1 MGNCC
6 RSPAAAARED
16 VKTSHF
22 PASAGGGG
30 GKKKP
35 HQARNGGGGAGGGGG
50 GGEKK
55 RLSVLGEEGCEVS
68 GGIEEKY
75 ALDRELGRG
84 EFGVTYLCMD
94 RGTRELLACKSIS
107 KRKLRTPVDVE
118 DVRREVAIMRHLPKS
133 ASIVSLREACEDDGA
148 VHLVME
154 LCEGGELFDRIV
166 ARGHY
171 TERAAAAVTRTIV
184 EVVQLCHRHGVI
196 HRDLKPENFLFAN
209 KKENSP
215 LKAIDFGLSIFF
227 KPGEKFSE
235 IVGSPYYMAPEVL
248 KRNYGPEI
256 DIWSAGVILYIL
268 LCGVPPFWAET
279 EQGVA
284 QAILRG
290 NIDFK
295 REPWP
300 NVSDNAKDLVRQMLQ
315 PDPKLRLT
323 AKQVLEHTWL
333 QNAKKAPNVPLG
345 DIVKSRLKQFSRMNR
360 FKRRALRV
368 IADHLSAEEVE
379 DIKDMFK
386 VMDTDNDGIVSY
398 EELKSGI
405 AKFGSHLAESEV
417 QMLIE
422 AVDTNG
428 RGALDYGEFLAVSL
442 HLQRMAN
449 DEHLRRAFLFFDKD
463 GNGYI
468 EPEELQE
475 ALVEDGAADI
485 MEVVKDILQE
495 VDTDKDG
502 KISYEEF
509 VAMMKTGTDWRKASR
524 HYSRGRFNSL
534 SIRLIKDGSVKL
546 GNELAF
552 WARSPGMSALGAEG
566 AAMGFLPPTEH
577 GFARSPPALRE
588 EEDEEV
594 LAARSSADRGGRDGA
609 GSGDPELPPLRMPTS
624 YAALGGALDASP
636 AGSSSSSDSFVSMSS
651 TLSGLLNP
659 YGVWS
664 PRAPSEASSS
674 EMEFGTAREYDTTDL
689 FFGENWLYDDH
700 LFHGKSGDDKSD
712 DGDGEDK
719 FIVGA
724 DSRAQWSEARE
735 LADGGGRHQ
744 VHRKANADAAVYT
757 CSSAPCSCCYGV
769 GKSDELLKDSCSAVY
784 GRYLIMDD
792 QTELLDECNADAF
805 LFRRDGDAMLRS
817 EQAMDLKGEDIELL
831 DMSTV
836 EKELQMLSPYLAMAD
851 ALQKPELEHDSS
863 GNGELD
869 INIVKNEKTVDD
881 KELLKN
887 SYSIHSFP
895 EIGDPL
901 DVYETEDFGRTDTGA
916 QNSTTTKIEED
927 ARTDIDLALSKFH
940 EEYEVFELRIF
951 HRKNRT
957 GFEENKEFPIVMN
970 SVVGGRYRITE
981 YLGSAAFSKV
991 VRAHDLWTGM
1001 DVCLKIIKND
1011 KDFFDQSLDEI
1022 KLLKFVNKYDP
1033 DDEHHILR
1041 LYDFFYYQEHLFIVT
1056 ELLRANLYE
1065 FQKYNQ
1071 ESGDEVYFSLHR
1083 IQAIARQCLEALVY
1097 LHHLN
1102 IVHCDLKP
1110 ENILMKSYSRCEIK
1124 VIDLG
1129 SSCFLTDNLSLYVQ
1143 SRSYRAPEVILGL
1156 PYDQKIDIWSLGCI
1170 LAELYTGEV
1179 LFPNESVQIILARM
1193 MGTIGPIDTEMLA
1206 LGQDTQ
1212 KYFTED
1218 HDLFHRNEE
1227 TDQLEY
1233 LIPEKTSLR
1242 RRLQCPDTKFVKF
1255 LSYLLQINP
1264 RKRPTA
1270 SEALQHPWLS
1280 YVYR

>member
-16 VKTSHF
+16 VSSSHF
-22 PASAGGGG
+22 PASA

-35 HQARNGGGGAGGGGG
+35 HQARNGGGAGGGGG
-50 GGEKK
+50 GAAGAAGEKK
-55 RLSVLGEEGCEVS
+55 RLSVLGEEGRDVS
-68 GGIEEKY
+68 GGIDDKY

-94 RGTRELLACKSIS
+94 RGSKELLACKSIS

-118 DVRREVAIMRHLPKS
+118 DVRREVAIMRHLPRS
-133 ASIVSLREACEDDGA
+133 ASIVTLREACEDDGA

-184 EVVQLCHRHGVI
+184 EVVQLCHHHGVI

-300 NVSDNAKDLVRQMLQ
+300 HVSDNAKDLVRQMLQ
-315 PDPKLRLT
+315 PDPKIRLT

-379 DIKDMFK
+379 DIKEMFK

-463 GNGYI
+463 GDGFI

-475 ALVEDGAADI
+475 ALAEDGAVDI
-485 MEVVKDILQE
+485 TEVVKDILQE

-502 KISYEEF
+502 KISFEEF

-534 SIRLIKDGSVKL
+534 SIRLIKDGSVKM
-546 GNELAF
+546 GNE
-552 WARSPGMSALGAEG
+552 
-566 AAMGFLPPTEH
+566 
-577 GFARSPPALRE
+577 
-588 EEDEEV
+588 
-594 LAARSSADRGGRDGA
+594 
-609 GSGDPELPPLRMPTS
+609 
-624 YAALGGALDASP
+624 
-636 AGSSSSSDSFVSMSS
+636 
-651 TLSGLLNP
+651 
-659 YGVWS
+659 
-664 PRAPSEASSS
+664 
-674 EMEFGTAREYDTTDL
+674 
-689 FFGENWLYDDH
+689 
-700 LFHGKSGDDKSD
+700 
-712 DGDGEDK
+712 
-719 FIVGA
+719 
-724 DSRAQWSEARE
+724 
-735 LADGGGRHQ
+735 
-744 VHRKANADAAVYT
+744 
-757 CSSAPCSCCYGV
+757 
-769 GKSDELLKDSCSAVY
+769 
-784 GRYLIMDD
+784 
-792 QTELLDECNADAF
+792 
-805 LFRRDGDAMLRS
+805 
-817 EQAMDLKGEDIELL
+817 
-831 DMSTV
+831 
-836 EKELQMLSPYLAMAD
+836 
-851 ALQKPELEHDSS
+851 
-863 GNGELD
+863 
-869 INIVKNEKTVDD
+869 
-881 KELLKN
+881 
-887 SYSIHSFP
+887 
-895 EIGDPL
+895 
-901 DVYETEDFGRTDTGA
+901 
-916 QNSTTTKIEED
+916 
-927 ARTDIDLALSKFH
+927 
-940 EEYEVFELRIF
+940 
-951 HRKNRT
+951 
-957 GFEENKEFPIVMN
+957 
-970 SVVGGRYRITE
+970 
-981 YLGSAAFSKV
+981 
-991 VRAHDLWTGM
+991 
-1001 DVCLKIIKND
+1001 
-1011 KDFFDQSLDEI
+1011 
-1022 KLLKFVNKYDP
+1022 
-1033 DDEHHILR
+1033 
-1041 LYDFFYYQEHLFIVT
+1041 
-1056 ELLRANLYE
+1056 
-1065 FQKYNQ
+1065 
-1071 ESGDEVYFSLHR
+1071 
-1083 IQAIARQCLEALVY
+1083 
-1097 LHHLN
+1097 
-1102 IVHCDLKP
+1102 
-1110 ENILMKSYSRCEIK
+1110 
-1124 VIDLG
+1124 
-1129 SSCFLTDNLSLYVQ
+1129 
-1143 SRSYRAPEVILGL
+1143 
-1156 PYDQKIDIWSLGCI
+1156 
-1170 LAELYTGEV
+1170 
-1179 LFPNESVQIILARM
+1179 
-1193 MGTIGPIDTEMLA
+1193 
-1206 LGQDTQ
+1206 
-1212 KYFTED
+1212 
-1218 HDLFHRNEE
+1218 
-1227 TDQLEY
+1227 
-1233 LIPEKTSLR
+1233 
-1242 RRLQCPDTKFVKF
+1242 
-1255 LSYLLQINP
+1255 
-1264 RKRPTA
+1264 
-1270 SEALQHPWLS
+1270 
-1280 YVYR
+1280 